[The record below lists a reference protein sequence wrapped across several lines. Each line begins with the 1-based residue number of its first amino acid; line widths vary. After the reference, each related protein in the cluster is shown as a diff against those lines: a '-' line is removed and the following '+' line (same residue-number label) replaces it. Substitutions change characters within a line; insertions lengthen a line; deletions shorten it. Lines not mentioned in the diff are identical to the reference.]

1 MNRARLGISVSV
13 LELEEL
19 LTKGMPEA
27 LGRINHFSLGFQ
39 VGEHGPFEK
48 VCTMAR
54 DAQCS
59 LSLHPVDLN
68 LSDQL
73 DPADLTCVIDVA
85 QDLDAE
91 YIEEDLGIWR
101 VSNLFMGSHLVNPLM
116 TDSSIQQ
123 TIDNLL
129 RIQSIS
135 PIPILIENPPI
146 YWNYGPF
153 EFWDYFSKIL
163 TASNTRMAFDI
174 GHYIGYCRSLEK
186 EIYLPMPDAEI
197 WDRIQT
203 IHISGAQLWEWQ
215 GISVWLDR
223 HTDIISP
230 YLLKVATHC
239 LRYASNLHSVL
250 LEMEGADQATR
261 CKNIGSVIAILNET
275 KAG

>member
-13 LELEEL
+13 LELEKL
-19 LTKGMPEA
+19 LTTGMPEA

-48 VCTMAR
+48 VGAMAR

-73 DPADLTCVIDVA
+73 DLADLTRVIDVA
-85 QDLDAE
+85 KALDAI

-116 TDSSIQQ
+116 TDRSIHQ
-123 TIDNLL
+123 TVENLSH
-129 RIQSIS
+129 IQSLS
-135 PIPILIENPPI
+135 SIPILIENPPI

-163 TASNTRMAFDI
+163 TGSNTKMAFDI
-174 GHYIGYCRSLEK
+174 GHYVGYCRSLGK
-186 EIYLPMPDAEI
+186 EIYLPMPQAEI
-197 WDRIQT
+197 WGRIQT

-230 YLLKVATHC
+230 YLLKVASHC

-250 LEMEGADQATR
+250 LEMEGADQTTR
-261 CKNIGSVIAILNET
+261 SKNISNVIGILDNT
-275 KAG
+275 KAA

>member
-13 LELEEL
+13 LELEKI
-19 LTKGMPEA
+19 LTLGLPEA

-39 VGEHGPFEK
+39 IGERGPFEK
-48 VCTMAR
+48 VGAMAR

-85 QDLDAE
+85 KALDAK

-123 TIDNLL
+123 TIENLSH
-129 RIQSIS
+129 IQSIS
-135 PIPILIENPPI
+135 PVPILIENPPI

-153 EFWDYFSKIL
+153 EFWEYFSKIL
-163 TASNTRMAFDI
+163 MGSNTKMAFDI

-186 EIYLPMPDAEI
+186 EIYMPMPQAEI

-203 IHISGAQLWEWQ
+203 IHISGALLWEWQ
-215 GISVWLDR
+215 GIAVWLDR
-223 HTDIISP
+223 HTDIIST

-239 LRYASNLHSVL
+239 LRCATNLHSVL
-250 LEMEGADQATR
+250 LEMEGADQATQS
-261 CKNIGSVIAILNET
+261 KNIGNVMAILDST
-275 KAG
+275 KAA